1 MAIKIQG
8 TEVINNNREADFY
21 RYVKISGGDD
31 PRIEIGPEN
40 GETQS
45 FSIRHANNRLEF
57 GQHDGTNNYNQV
69 NIDSTG
75 QLNARVG
82 MSIQGG
88 ALELNGAATKTF
100 SIKGTNT
107 AYSPWTDDGWAGG
120 SVTNWNSGQNV
131 ELELKVKQS
140 LGQDL
145 NYGHTVGSS
154 TDTGFETKGFTHIGG
169 ITLQWG
175 CTGFL
180 GDIGQDHLEA
190 VTFAIPWEGITDT
203 LPEVMSITTGM
214 ISDRDDG
221 WNDNIDGTV
230 GIAELTKTGFN
241 FRFDEWGSVHQNI
254 NFCYQ
259 AIGHTD
265 LSYVDHHN

>member
-75 QLNARVG
+75 KLNARVG

-100 SIKGTNT
+100 SIRGTDT
-107 AYSPWTDDGWAGG
+107 PGYDHWTDTGWAGG

-140 LGQDL
+140 FGQDV
-145 NYGHTVGSS
+145 NYGHVPGSD

-175 CTGFL
+175 CTGYT
-180 GDIGQDHLEA
+180 GDIGNDALIP
-190 VTFAIPWEGITDT
+190 VTFAIPWEGIQAN

-214 ISDRDDG
+214 LTDRPG
-221 WNDNIDGTV
+221 FNDNIDGNV
-230 GIAELTKTGFN
+230 GVADLTKTGFN
-241 FRFDEWGSVHQNI
+241 FRFDEWGSLTQNT

-265 LSYVDHHN
+265 LSYVDHHD